1 MAERVRLGDLLI
13 DKGFIT
19 KEQFQTA
26 MEYKKGKGAGKRIG
40 QILIELGITTDE
52 IIAKALSEQL
62 RLRLVSL

>member
-26 MEYKKGKGAGKRIG
+26 MEYKKGKGAEAMAAHQKGGRDHREG
-40 QILIELGITTDE
+40 AFG
-52 IIAKALSEQL
+52 AASP
-62 RLRLVSL
+62 